1 MSSGMNLGADSDWI
15 KSFEEEKLWH
25 LYLSLIWQSHPAVE
39 KKIKPLQSISFCLMQ
54 LEDGWIKDLICHF
67 LVALKLIVSGLLKEI
82 SNQALEIR

>member
-1 MSSGMNLGADSDWI
+1 M
-15 KSFEEEKLWH
+15 
-25 LYLSLIWQSHPAVE
+25 E
-39 KKIKPLQSISFCLMQ
+39 KKIKPLQSIIFCLMQ